1 MSSTLERASTEV
13 LAEPAY
19 DRSDDPDW
27 EATVADDIRVLRRA
41 IYRTKETLSVTGND
55 RVPIPGMMWPNS
67 RPLSGRT
74 SAPAPQ
80 LSKRG
85 HKSFVKKPT
94 IKLLNRLAIEH
105 GMSWSGI
112 AQSIGVS
119 VQAIRKW
126 RHSVSIS
133 IENKWR
139 CQPSGDGAVVR
150 FTLTAKTHC
159 VERSSTSLSESSTQK
174 GK

>member
-1 MSSTLERASTEV
+1 MLTVSSTLERAIATV

-27 EATVADDIRVLRRA
+27 EATVADDIRVLRRT
-41 IYRTKETLSVTGND
+41 IDRTKETLSVTGND
-55 RVPIPGMMWPNS
+55 RVPISW
-67 RPLSGRT
+67 RT
-74 SAPAPQ
+74 SVPAPQ

-94 IKLLNRLAIEH
+94 IKLLNRLAIEY

-119 VQAIRKW
+119 VQSIRKW
-126 RHSVSIS
+126 RYSGSIS
-133 IENKWR
+133 IEIN
-139 CQPSGDGAVVR
+139 GGAS
-150 FTLTAKTHC
+150 HQ
-159 VERSSTSLSESSTQK
+159 EMEQ
-174 GK
+174 